1 MMSRLP
7 DIDYEI
13 SVTGPYKKVNAAT
26 KSAIA
31 AREESKVALDDAFD
45 KAVDFGWELGI
56 VDHKSQV
63 LDLIDALKEKLSPE
77 EVDAHVMLDIIHK
90 GVLGLTDVKESDET
104 NE

>member
-1 MMSRLP
+1 MSRLP

-13 SVTGPYKKVNAAT
+13 SVTGPYEKVNVAT

-31 AREESKVALDDAFD
+31 AREESKVAFDEAFD
-45 KAVDFGWELGI
+45 RAVDFGWELGI

-63 LDLIDALKEKLSPE
+63 LDLIDALKEKLKPE
-77 EVDAHVMLDIIHK
+77 EVDAHVMLDIIYQ
-90 GVLGLTDVKESDET
+90 GVLELSDIKESDET